1 MLWLGA
7 LNFRR
12 LFAKKDGTEEK
23 KDIDMEKKDD
33 VEKKEESQQEA
44 VAYTPVSLMIQYIH
58 IHIYI
63 YIYIYIYVYHDRLIT
78 SMKNPQVPSRMP
90 AWALGHPQSKI

>member
-7 LNFRR
+7 LNLGR
-12 LFAKKDGTEEK
+12 LFANKDGAEEK
-23 KDIDMEKKDD
+23 NDIDMEKKDD

-44 VAYTPVSLMIQYIH
+44 VAYTPVKLMIQYIH

-63 YIYIYIYVYHDRLIT
+63 YMYIMIG
-78 SMKNPQVPSRMP
+78 SS
-90 AWALGHPQSKI
+90 GS